1 MFFPCIYHIP
11 EIGHKRFLNNL
22 IMMQPLD
29 AKQKRKLTL
38 RHMFIVPD
46 TWEADAGG
54 FLESTN

>member
-1 MFFPCIYHIP
+1 
-11 EIGHKRFLNNL
+11 
-22 IMMQPLD
+22 MMQPLD